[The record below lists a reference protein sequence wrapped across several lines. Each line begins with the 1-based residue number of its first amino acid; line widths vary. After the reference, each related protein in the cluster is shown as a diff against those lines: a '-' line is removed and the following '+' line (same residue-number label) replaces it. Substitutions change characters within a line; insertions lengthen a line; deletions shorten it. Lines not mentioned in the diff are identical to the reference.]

1 MPHAV
6 PPLMRHGAR
15 FALLILLAGLV
26 LGAATA
32 HVLQP
37 PPAAGLR
44 HAVFDQFQRWL
55 PRIAADRPVRVVD
68 IDEES
73 LARLGQW
80 PWPRT
85 RLAALNDR
93 LAQAGAAAV
102 GFDILFAEPD
112 RTSPPR
118 LAETLALP
126 PELGAA
132 LGALP
137 DHDAEFVRSL
147 SGRPAVL
154 GFAVEYGASTAS
166 PPAWPFRVVTVG
178 EFDRR
183 PLGGYTKAILPLPA
197 LASAAAGLGAISF
210 AADADGIVRRAPM
223 LLGLADGVVPSL
235 DFELLRVAQR
245 ERNLTI
251 QPGAGHAPV
260 VLRAGAVG
268 VPVDAAG
275 ELWLHYAPAPE
286 SPYLPAWRVLAGEVP
301 LAELAGRIVLV
312 GSSAKGLLDLRFSP
326 LGGVVPGVEIHA
338 QALNQILGAAALL
351 RPWWAEAVELLVLT
365 AGAAVVAVLA
375 LRLRVLPAA
384 AATLLLVTAI
394 GWAAW
399 QAFAAHRLLLDP
411 ALPALTVLAVF
422 VAAGVAR
429 HRREELRQR
438 WLRQAFARYVSPNL
452 VDHLVRHPESLRL
465 GGERRVCSFV
475 FTDIAGYTR
484 LIEDLD
490 PAEAVG
496 LLNDYLAGMVE
507 IAFRHQGTLDRI
519 VGDAVAVLFSAPLVQ
534 ADHGARAL
542 ACALELRR
550 FTDAYAATLQ
560 ARGIAFGRTRIG
572 VHSGEVIVGN
582 FGGGTMFDYR
592 ALGDPVNVAARLE
605 SANKWIGTHIC
616 ISAAVRDAC
625 PSVPARPVGRLL
637 LQGKTVPL
645 MAYEPLAD
653 GVPEDAGYEAA
664 YALMAAGEGGALQA
678 FERLAAARRGGDGL
692 VAFQCSRLRAGE
704 RGDLIVLNAK

>member
-1 MPHAV
+1 
-6 PPLMRHGAR
+6 MRHGAR
-15 FALLILLAGLV
+15 FALLILLVGLV

-37 PPAAGLR
+37 APAAGLR
-44 HAVFDQFQRWL
+44 HAVFDQYQRWQ
-55 PRIAADRPVRVVD
+55 PRVAVDRPVRVVD

-73 LARLGQW
+73 LSRLGQW

-118 LAETLALP
+118 LAEMPGLP
-126 PELGAA
+126 PALGAA

-147 SGRPAVL
+147 TGRPAVL
-154 GFAVEYGASTAS
+154 GFAVEYGASTGL

-183 PLGGYTKAILPLPA
+183 PLGGYTKAIMPLPA

-245 ERNLTI
+245 ARNLQI
-251 QPGAGHAPV
+251 QPGAGHASA
-260 VLRAGAVG
+260 VLRTGAVS
-268 VPVDAAG
+268 VPVNASG
-275 ELWLHYAPAPE
+275 ELWLHYARAPE

-301 LAELAGRIVLV
+301 AAELAGSIVLV

-338 QALNQILGAAALL
+338 QALNQILDAAVLL
-351 RPWWAEAVELLVLT
+351 RPWWAEAVELLVVLV
-365 AGAAVVAVLA
+365 GAAVVTALA
-375 LRLRVLPAA
+375 LRLRVVPAA
-384 AATLLLVTAI
+384 AATLLMVTGI
-394 GWAAW
+394 CGAAW

-422 VAAGVAR
+422 ITAGVAR

-534 ADHGARAL
+534 DDHGARAL
-542 ACALELRR
+542 ACALDLRR

-560 ARGIAFGRTRIG
+560 ARGIAFGHTRIG

-582 FGGGTMFDYR
+582 FGGSTMFDYR

-605 SANKWIGTHIC
+605 SANKWIGTRIC

-625 PSVPARPVGRLL
+625 PSVPTRPVGRLL

-664 YALMAAGEGGALQA
+664 YALLAAGEPGALQA
-678 FERLAAARRGGDGL
+678 FERLAAARSGDGL
-692 VAFQCSRLRAGE
+692 VAFQCARLRAGE